1 VPVFSSLRAR
11 AQSYVS
17 VTTFLRLL
25 SFVYFTAFL
34 SLGIQAQGLLGSTG
48 ILPVGN
54 FLTAVR
60 QTVGHAAWREVPT
73 ILWWN
78 SSDTALHAS
87 WIAGVVLSIGAA
99 IGFRQRLLLAG
110 CFVLWLSLCAAG
122 QEFLSYQWDVLLLE
136 AGFLAVF
143 ADASPA
149 RVWLFR
155 WLLFRLMFSSGLVK
169 FVSGDPTWR
178 NFTALSY
185 HYETQPLPTPLAWYM
200 QQLPAVVQKVS
211 TGFVFFT
218 ELVVPFL
225 FLGPRNVRRVAGW
238 ITIALQILI
247 LLTGNYTFF
256 NILTIFLCIWLYIDS
271 EPGLHPKP
279 HRIVSAG
286 LSGWIAFASIMLFVE
301 MIAGGM
307 PPGGAEVMRAI
318 EPLRIVNSYGLFAVM
333 TTTRNEIIVEGSDDD
348 VNWRA
353 YEFKY
358 KPGDPNRAPPIVAP
372 YQPRLD
378 WQMWFAALGTYRENR
393 WFTNLIFR
401 LLQGQPSVLRLM
413 RYNPFPNSPPK
424 HIRARVYVYHF
435 TRWGQKG
442 WWTREERGTYLPDV
456 SLK

>member
-1 VPVFSSLRAR
+1 MLDFSTLRTR

-25 SFVYFTAFL
+25 SFVYFIAFV
-34 SLGIQAQGLLGSTG
+34 SLGVQVQGLLGSRG

-60 QTVGHAAWREVPT
+60 QTAGHVAWREVPT
-73 ILWWN
+73 VLWWN
-78 SSDTALHAS
+78 SSDAALHAV
-87 WIAGVVLSIGAA
+87 WVLGVVLSIVAA
-99 IGFRQRLLLAG
+99 AGFRQRLMLAG

-136 AGFLAVF
+136 AGFLAIF

-169 FVSGDPTWR
+169 FLSGDPTWR

-200 QQLPAVVQKVS
+200 QQLPAAVQKFS

-225 FLGPRNVRRVAGW
+225 FFGPRSVRRVAGW
-238 ITIALQILI
+238 ITIGLQVLI

-256 NILTIFLCIWLYIDS
+256 NLLTIVLCMWLYIDI
-271 EPGLHPKP
+271 EPGSRPRP

-286 LSGWIAFASIMLFVE
+286 LAGWIFFASGMIFIE
-301 MIAGGM
+301 MVAGGI

-333 TTTRNEIIVEGSDDD
+333 TTTRNEIVIEGSQDGE
-348 VNWRA
+348 NWRA
-353 YEFKY
+353 YEFRY
-358 KPGDPNRAPPIVAP
+358 KPGDVNRAPPVVAP

-401 LLQGQPSVLRLM
+401 LLQGEPSVLRLLG
-413 RYNPFPNSPPK
+413 YNPFPNSPPK
-424 HIRARVYVYHF
+424 HIRARFYIYHF
-435 TRWGQKG
+435 THWGQHG